1 MDIDDCVPL
10 IRAIGSSLSESPSSN
25 INSGLQVGGGPFPA
39 PPSPTMTDIAPDRQK
54 MDLRCRMLE
63 IERDCAAWRSEEYRK
78 LLEQFSG
85 GVGHAA
91 ATAVAAEPE
100 LEDRQQP
107 VASSSRSAPATP
119 SRPAS
124 RRRQPRPSFAARRG
138 DDGREHRLRTLTPQL
153 EPPGLVRREDP
164 ENGGVF
170 VGVIT
175 ALCADNSRRNR
186 AAIFSAAEIGD
197 YQLSPQEADCARQ
210 TPEIPW
216 KTFTRV
222 FGGWLY
228 SERPMG
234 RRLPGY
240 DKGNFLCAGNAEQPF
255 APKHVGE
262 PGVIL
267 FSPGKVLLE
276 DTRERFH
283 VLVDP
288 SVGETKANLQYCG
301 VYTKV
306 RTPYMEVQIDEW
318 YKLAT
323 QCRHKL
329 LLQLQRS
336 KVGAVHAR
344 CTLRKRLG
352 SDPPPAE
359 IQEWIKR
366 HNQGSEVMEYKA
378 LHDAFDSGTEVRS
391 RSRSGTW
398 CWLTAGPT
406 AQKLGFEVIRC
417 VGYDTQLAGL
427 MQKEANRR
435 TYLQW
440 RV

>member
-1 MDIDDCVPL
+1 
-10 IRAIGSSLSESPSSN
+10 
-25 INSGLQVGGGPFPA
+25 
-39 PPSPTMTDIAPDRQK
+39 
-54 MDLRCRMLE
+54 
-63 IERDCAAWRSEEYRK
+63 
-78 LLEQFSG
+78 
-85 GVGHAA
+85 
-91 ATAVAAEPE
+91 
-100 LEDRQQP
+100 
-107 VASSSRSAPATP
+107 
-119 SRPAS
+119 
-124 RRRQPRPSFAARRG
+124 
-138 DDGREHRLRTLTPQL
+138 
-153 EPPGLVRREDP
+153 
-164 ENGGVF
+164 
-170 VGVIT
+170 
-175 ALCADNSRRNR
+175 
-186 AAIFSAAEIGD
+186 
-197 YQLSPQEADCARQ
+197 
-210 TPEIPW
+210 
-216 KTFTRV
+216 
-222 FGGWLY
+222 
-228 SERPMG
+228 MG

-255 APKHVGE
+255 APKHIGG

-283 VLVDP
+283 VLVDS
-288 SVGETKANLQYCG
+288 SVGEKANLQYRG

-318 YKLAT
+318 YKLAIQVSRISASMSGPLSHNDIA

-378 LHDAFDSGTEVRS
+378 LHDAFDSGTE
-391 RSRSGTW
+391 
-398 CWLTAGPT
+398 
-406 AQKLGFEVIRC
+406 KLGFEVIRC
-417 VGYDTQLAGL
+417 VGYDTRLAEL
-427 MQKEANRR
+427 IQEEANRR

>member
-1 MDIDDCVPL
+1 
-10 IRAIGSSLSESPSSN
+10 
-25 INSGLQVGGGPFPA
+25 
-39 PPSPTMTDIAPDRQK
+39 MTDIAPDRQK
-54 MDLRCRMLE
+54 LDLRCRMLE

-78 LLEQFSG
+78 LLEKFSG
-85 GVGHAA
+85 GFGHAA
-91 ATAVAAEPE
+91 AAAAVAAEPE
-100 LEDRQQP
+100 LEDRRQP

-119 SRPAS
+119 SGPVS
-124 RRRQPRPSFAARRG
+124 RRRQPRPSLAARRG
-138 DDGREHRLRTLTPQL
+138 DDGREQQQRTLTSQL
-153 EPPGLVRREDP
+153 EPPEVVRREYP

-170 VGVIT
+170 VGIIT
-175 ALCADNSRRNR
+175 ALCADNSPRNR

-197 YQLSPQEADCARQ
+197 YQLAPQEADCARQ

-240 DKGNFLCAGNAEQPF
+240 DRGNFLCAANVEQPF
-255 APKHVGE
+255 APKHIGE

-323 QCRHKL
+323 QVSTISTSMSRPLSHSDFAQCRHKL

-344 CTLRKRLG
+344 CTLRKRLR

-359 IQEWIKR
+359 IQEWIQK

-391 RSRSGTW
+391 RSRSGPG
-398 CWLTAGPT
+398 AG
-406 AQKLGFEVIRC
+406 
-417 VGYDTQLAGL
+417 
-427 MQKEANRR
+427 
-435 TYLQW
+435 
-440 RV
+440 

>member
-1 MDIDDCVPL
+1 
-10 IRAIGSSLSESPSSN
+10 
-25 INSGLQVGGGPFPA
+25 
-39 PPSPTMTDIAPDRQK
+39 MTDIAPDRQIL
-54 MDLRCRMLE
+54 DLRCRMLE

-85 GVGHAA
+85 GVSHVAA
-91 ATAVAAEPE
+91 AAVAAEPE

-124 RRRQPRPSFAARRG
+124 RRRQPRPSLAARRG
-138 DDGREHRLRTLTPQL
+138 DDGREQQQRTLTPQL
-153 EPPGLVRREDP
+153 EPPEVVRRGDP

-170 VGVIT
+170 AGIIT
-175 ALCADNSRRNR
+175 ALCADNSPRNR

-197 YQLSPQEADCARQ
+197 YQLASREADCARQ

-240 DKGNFLCAGNAEQPF
+240 DKGNFLCAGNVEQPF
-255 APKHVGE
+255 APKHIGE

-283 VLVDP
+283 VLVDS

-323 QCRHKL
+323 QVSKISTSMSRPLSHSDIAQCRHKL

-336 KVGAVHAR
+336 KL
-344 CTLRKRLG
+344 C

-359 IQEWIKR
+359 IWEWIKK
-366 HNQGSEVMEYKA
+366 HNQGSEAMEYKA
-378 LHDAFDSGTEVRS
+378 LQDAFDSGTE
-391 RSRSGTW
+391 
-398 CWLTAGPT
+398 
-406 AQKLGFEVIRC
+406 KLGFEVIRC
-417 VGYDTQLAGL
+417 VGYDTHLAGL
-427 MQKEANRR
+427 IQKEANRR

>member
-1 MDIDDCVPL
+1 
-10 IRAIGSSLSESPSSN
+10 
-25 INSGLQVGGGPFPA
+25 
-39 PPSPTMTDIAPDRQK
+39 MTDIAPDRQK
-54 MDLRCRMLE
+54 LDLRCRMLE
-63 IERDCAAWRSEEYRK
+63 IERDCATWRSEEYRK

-91 ATAVAAEPE
+91 AAVAEPE

-119 SRPAS
+119 SGPAS
-124 RRRQPRPSFAARRG
+124 RRRQPRPSLAARRG
-138 DDGREHRLRTLTPQL
+138 DDGREHHQRTLTPQL
-153 EPPGLVRREDP
+153 EPPEVVRRGDP

-170 VGVIT
+170 AGIIT
-175 ALCADNSRRNR
+175 ALCADNSPRNR
-186 AAIFSAAEIGD
+186 AAIFGAAEIGN
-197 YQLSPQEADCARQ
+197 YQLAPREADCARQ

-240 DKGNFLCAGNAEQPF
+240 DKGNFLCAGNVEQPF
-255 APKHVGE
+255 APKHIGE

-267 FSPGKVLLE
+267 FSPGKLLLE

-283 VLVDP
+283 VLVDS

-301 VYTKV
+301 IYTKV
-306 RTPYMEVQIDEW
+306 RAPYMEVQIDEW

-359 IQEWIKR
+359 IQEWIQK

-378 LHDAFDSGTEVRS
+378 LHDAFDSGTE
-391 RSRSGTW
+391 
-398 CWLTAGPT
+398 
-406 AQKLGFEVIRC
+406 KLGFEVIRC
-417 VGYDTQLAGL
+417 VGYDTQLAKL
-427 MQKEANRR
+427 IQEEANRR
-435 TYLQW
+435 TYLQ
-440 RV
+440 